1 MCTTAI
7 LKKIYCAEEIVFEEL
22 SRAGLSISSS
32 QNTWLRSRV
41 NYPVGARQRLKV
53 AGEANVAMK
62 ELHAGLA
69 KRTAVGLAATARK
82 VIDADDGDVFV
93 RLQKKSREMATRKA
107 TNS

>member
-1 MCTTAI
+1 
-7 LKKIYCAEEIVFEEL
+7 
-22 SRAGLSISSS
+22 
-32 QNTWLRSRV
+32 
-41 NYPVGARQRLKV
+41 
-53 AGEANVAMK
+53 MK